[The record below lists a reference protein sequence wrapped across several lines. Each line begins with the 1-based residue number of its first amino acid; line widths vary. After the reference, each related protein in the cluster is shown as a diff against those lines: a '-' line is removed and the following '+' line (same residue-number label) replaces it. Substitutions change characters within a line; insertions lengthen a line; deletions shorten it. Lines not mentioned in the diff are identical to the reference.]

1 MKRNHIL
8 YFSLISITIATGLAS
23 RRYAYLLPDFINLGL
38 GDALWALMIYW
49 MLGFLFVKNTI
60 RNTFLACIA
69 ICFLVECSQL
79 IQTDWIIAIRKNKFG
94 VLVLGQG
101 FLWTD
106 FVAYTLGAF
115 FGVLVE
121 KLFARRIFFYR

>member
-1 MKRNHIL
+1 MKRPPSL
-8 YFSLISITIATGLAS
+8 YLALISITISTGLAS
-23 RRYAYLLPDFINLGL
+23 RRYASYLPDIVNLGL

-49 MLGFLFVKNTI
+49 MLGLLFSKKNSQTI
-60 RNTFLACIA
+60 FLACIA

-94 VLVLGQG
+94 ALVLGQG

-106 FVAYTLGAF
+106 FVAYTLGAIW
-115 FGVLVE
+115 GVLLE
-121 KLFARRIFFYR
+121 KWVLPQRR